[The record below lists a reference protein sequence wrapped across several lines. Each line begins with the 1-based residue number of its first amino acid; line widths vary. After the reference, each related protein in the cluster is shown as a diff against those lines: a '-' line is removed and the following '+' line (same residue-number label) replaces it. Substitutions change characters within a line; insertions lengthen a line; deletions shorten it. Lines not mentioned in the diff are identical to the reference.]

1 MFCFVLLFALLP
13 TNIVSELVNIGN
25 VGGRRHESEFT
36 NRGNTPR
43 EECDLKFPSGGT
55 VNISTLPQEIN
66 GKATWV
72 GSDNEECGNAQ
83 IDQRPENGRFQLQST
98 SCIFFC
104 NLVPCGLYSSQRVH
118 TLKSQIQLLIQYL
131 NPQSVKSFWTCV
143 LYWAV

>member
-43 EECDLKFPSGGT
+43 EECDLK
-55 VNISTLPQEIN
+55 
-66 GKATWV
+66 
-72 GSDNEECGNAQ
+72 CGNAQ